1 MSINLKPVKYIAA
14 TFALLLTST
23 NLWAT
28 DCYVLSPGLESLGD
42 DYYNIEQQPAA
53 SRSEQQQMNRF
64 FNDLKG
70 DWQGKSTQIDCRGPD
85 SKPRKVVK
93 SFEVKA
99 EFTQPSHGLNVKL
112 QRRDAEQKV
121 TKHDHFPL
129 YIAADL
135 YTIEF
140 EDDRPVVISHKA
152 RRAIQVQKT
161 TRLKNSYKEYQKIKQ
176 QIARIKQQINQII
189 DAIKELR
196 KELVT
201 LDSDSE
207 EYQKVQQRITQNEL
221 EVNRLEQEI
230 ERLKLALENF
240 DSGSDN
246 ANIKQ
251 YSRLVEKTVELSIN
265 NNQLT
270 LTFLHFNNGIFVAEE
285 TIELYR

>member
-14 TFALLLTST
+14 SFALMLTST

-28 DCYVLSPGLESLGD
+28 DCYVLSPGLESQGD

-64 FNDLKG
+64 FNGLKG
-70 DWQGKSTQIDCRGPD
+70 DWKGRSTQVDCRGPD

-99 EFTQPSHGLNVKL
+99 EFTQPSHGLNLKL
-112 QRRDAEQKV
+112 QRRNAEQKV

-140 EDDRPVVISHKA
+140 EEDSPVVISHKA

-161 TRLKNSYKEYQKIKQ
+161 TQLKILYEEHEKLEQEIKRLKIKLKKH
-176 QIARIKQQINQII
+176 A
-189 DAIKELR
+189 
-196 KELVT
+196 
-201 LDSDSE
+201 SDSE
-207 EYQKVQQRITQNEL
+207 EYKKIKRQIIQAKLEL
-221 EVNRLEQEI
+221 ERVKNEI
-230 ERLKLALENF
+230 KKLKETLGYF
-240 DSGSDN
+240 DSSSN
-246 ANIKQ
+246 NKNIIKF
-251 YSRLVEKTVELSIN
+251 SRLVEKTAELSLN